1 MVELN
6 IVKII
11 ALITIFISSLLLFF
25 LLTVKTKSKLSNLLL
40 AGFIV
45 FCSIDIIGLFINQHI
60 CFYLF
65 SKTFT
70 FLIFP
75 TLFLYVLSICRID
88 FKLTFKSLLHTI
100 PFIVYLL
107 ILIFYFLTK
116 TYYESNLIIEAFNKL
131 IWAFNAIL
139 LKLQALLYIIITIYI
154 LRKHKKIYLENY
166 TGGNIAIYK
175 LLSQIILIFVIT
187 FPVTLAK
194 EILSFT
200 VFHDTLKW
208 LNLVLITLALFMLC
222 FFILKALFNPKLF
235 RSVDFKIQTTDKIT
249 QNSKHEIEDTNERN
263 TVIEQLRQYMIEQE
277 PYLNPALTLQELS
290 SQLNIPSRKLT
301 LIINKHLG
309 QHFFD
314 FVNQYRIAKAKEY
327 LQDFANNK
335 LTIQQVFY
343 DVGFISKSSFNTAF
357 KKHTGITPTEF
368 KNKFL

>member
-6 IVKII
+6 IVKVI
-11 ALITIFISSLLLFF
+11 ALITILISSLLVFF
-25 LLTVKTKSKLSNLLL
+25 LLTVKAKSKLPNLLL

-60 CFYLF
+60 YFYLF

-75 TLFLYVLSICRID
+75 TLFLYVLSICRVD
-88 FKLTFKSLLHTI
+88 FKLTLKSLLHLM

-107 ILIFYFLTK
+107 ILIYKYLSK
-116 TYYESNLIIEAFNKL
+116 TYYESNLIIEILNKL
-131 IWAFNAIL
+131 IWTFNAIL
-139 LKLQALLYIIITIYI
+139 LKLQALLYISITIYI

-166 TGGNIAIYK
+166 TGGNIVIYK

-187 FPVTLAK
+187 FPVTIAK

-200 VFHDTLKW
+200 VFHETLKW
-208 LNLVLITLALFMLC
+208 LNLVLIALALFMVC

-235 RSVDFKIQTTDKIT
+235 RSVDFKIQTIDKINK
-249 QNSKHEIEDTNERN
+249 NSNHKIEDTLEWNIA
-263 TVIEQLRQYMIEQE
+263 IEQLRQYMIEQE
-277 PYLNPALTLQELS
+277 PYLNSELTLQELS
-290 SQLNIPSRKLT
+290 SQLNISSRKLT

-314 FVNQYRIAKAKEY
+314 FVNQYRIIKAKEY
-327 LQDFANNK
+327 LQNLSNSN

-343 DVGFISKSSFNTAF
+343 DVGFNSKSSFNTAF
-357 KKHTGITPTEF
+357 KKYTGITPTEF